1 MIDVTNAV
9 EMKIRFVTSKTLYK
23 YKLLPVDDRAAHT
36 SVAQF
41 KSWEFTRGMGLAFSR
56 GKRD

>member
-1 MIDVTNAV
+1 MLPMLV
-9 EMKIRFVTSKTLYK
+9 EMKIRFVTSKALYK
-23 YKLLPVDDRAAHT
+23 YKLFPVDDRAAHT

-41 KSWEFTRGMGLAFSR
+41 KAWEFTRGMGLAFIR

>member
-23 YKLLPVDDRAAHT
+23 YKLLPVDDSGAIQGLG
-36 SVAQF
+36 VY
-41 KSWEFTRGMGLAFSR
+41 RGDGSCI
-56 GKRD
+56 